1 MSAEVFL
8 DTNVLLYS
16 ISKSPAE
23 AGKQRIAD
31 ALASTPDFGVSAQ
44 VCQEFIAVAGGKMRR
59 SITAEETRAFV
70 AMLLEHPFVPTDAEL
85 IRTAMEIQQRFQVSY
100 WDAAILAAAQR
111 LGAKTIY
118 SEDLSHG
125 QQYGSVQVVNP
136 FLAAK
141 PA

>member
-1 MSAEVFL
+1 MNAEVFL

-23 AGKQRIAD
+23 ASKQRIAD
-31 ALASTPDFGVSAQ
+31 ALASAKQFGVSAQ

-59 SITAEETRAFV
+59 SITTDETRAFV
-70 AMLLEHPFVPTDAEL
+70 AMLLEHPFVATDADL
-85 IRTAMEIQQRFQVSY
+85 IRSAMEIQQRFQISY
-100 WDAAILAAAQR
+100 WDAAIIAAAQR

-125 QQYGSVQVVNP
+125 QHYGSVQVVNP
-136 FLAAK
+136 FLAPK